1 MSEDKKDLNKTSN
14 MNSSSNEKKLDVTND
29 VNQNKPEDKIKNDT
43 PDVVSVDPQIKES
56 DGKNT
61 EPKSPEIKNSKKI
74 SSNSDQEKKNTNE
87 KISQIKDENVNEQN
101 SSLKTNNK
109 KGVKTLK
116 ASSNKTKKANNA
128 ENKQTE
134 AKFNNSE
141 LNNKVVEQPEY
152 IEKLVSINRV
162 AKVVKGGRRF
172 SFAALVVVGD
182 GNGMVGHGKGKAKE
196 VPEAIKKATD
206 EAKIKMIRVP
216 LRQGRTLH
224 HDIKGRFD
232 SGKVYLRSAPSGTG
246 VIAGGPMRA
255 VFEALGI
262 QDIVAKSVGTSN
274 PHNMV
279 RATFEALKS
288 AYSPKIIA
296 SRRGLKI
303 NEITK
308 RRKVSQGGVEGVK
321 N

>member
-1 MSEDKKDLNKTSN
+1 MSEDNKSENLKNEESKALKDKNTKVTIPKPESNKNVEGKKDIEEATLPKKDEFKQKKEIGLAKEDPKKAGQKDDENNKLKQKTLTSQTKATEAKSKKN
-14 MNSSSNEKKLDVTND
+14 VDNEKKSSESRHNQLD
-29 VNQNKPEDKIKNDT
+29 QNEF
-43 PDVVSVDPQIKES
+43 V
-56 DGKNT
+56 
-61 EPKSPEIKNSKKI
+61 
-74 SSNSDQEKKNTNE
+74 
-87 KISQIKDENVNEQN
+87 
-101 SSLKTNNK
+101 
-109 KGVKTLK
+109 
-116 ASSNKTKKANNA
+116 
-128 ENKQTE
+128 
-134 AKFNNSE
+134 
-141 LNNKVVEQPEY
+141 
-152 IEKLVSINRV
+152 EKLVSINRV

-182 GNGMVGHGKGKAKE
+182 GNGMAGHGKGKAKE
-196 VPEAIKKATD
+196 VPEAIKKATE
-206 EAKIKMIRVP
+206 EAKSKMIRVP

-288 AYSPKIIA
+288 ASSPKIIA
-296 SRRGLKI
+296 MRRGLKI
-303 NEITK
+303 NDITK
-308 RRKVSQGGVEGVK
+308 RRKNATGNDNVK

>member
-1 MSEDKKDLNKTSN
+1 MSEDNKSENLKNEESKALKDKNTKVTIPKPESNKNVEGKKDIEEATLPKKDEFKQKKEIGLAKEDPKKAGQKDDENKKLKQKTLTSQTKATEAKSKKN
-14 MNSSSNEKKLDVTND
+14 VDNEKKSSESRHNQLD
-29 VNQNKPEDKIKNDT
+29 QNEF
-43 PDVVSVDPQIKES
+43 V
-56 DGKNT
+56 
-61 EPKSPEIKNSKKI
+61 
-74 SSNSDQEKKNTNE
+74 
-87 KISQIKDENVNEQN
+87 
-101 SSLKTNNK
+101 
-109 KGVKTLK
+109 
-116 ASSNKTKKANNA
+116 
-128 ENKQTE
+128 
-134 AKFNNSE
+134 
-141 LNNKVVEQPEY
+141 
-152 IEKLVSINRV
+152 EKLVSINRV

-182 GNGMVGHGKGKAKE
+182 GNGMAGHGKGKAKE
-196 VPEAIKKATD
+196 VPEAIKKATE
-206 EAKIKMIRVP
+206 EAKSKMIRVP

-288 AYSPKIIA
+288 ASSPKIIA
-296 SRRGLKI
+296 MRRGLKI
-303 NEITK
+303 NDITK
-308 RRKVSQGGVEGVK
+308 RRKNATGNDNVK

>member
-1 MSEDKKDLNKTSN
+1 MSEDNKSENLKNEESKALKDKNTKVTIPKPESNKNVEGKKDIEEATLPKKDEFKQKKEIGLAKEDPKKAGQKDDENNKLKQKTLTSQTKATEARSKKN
-14 MNSSSNEKKLDVTND
+14 VDNEKKSSESRQNQLD
-29 VNQNKPEDKIKNDT
+29 QNEF
-43 PDVVSVDPQIKES
+43 V
-56 DGKNT
+56 
-61 EPKSPEIKNSKKI
+61 
-74 SSNSDQEKKNTNE
+74 
-87 KISQIKDENVNEQN
+87 
-101 SSLKTNNK
+101 
-109 KGVKTLK
+109 
-116 ASSNKTKKANNA
+116 
-128 ENKQTE
+128 
-134 AKFNNSE
+134 
-141 LNNKVVEQPEY
+141 
-152 IEKLVSINRV
+152 EKLVSINRV

-182 GNGMVGHGKGKAKE
+182 GNGMAGHGKGKAKE
-196 VPEAIKKATD
+196 VPEAIKKATE
-206 EAKIKMIRVP
+206 EAKSKMIRVP

-288 AYSPKIIA
+288 ASSPKIIA
-296 SRRGLKI
+296 MRRGLKI
-303 NEITK
+303 NDITK
-308 RRKVSQGGVEGVK
+308 RRKNATGNDNVK